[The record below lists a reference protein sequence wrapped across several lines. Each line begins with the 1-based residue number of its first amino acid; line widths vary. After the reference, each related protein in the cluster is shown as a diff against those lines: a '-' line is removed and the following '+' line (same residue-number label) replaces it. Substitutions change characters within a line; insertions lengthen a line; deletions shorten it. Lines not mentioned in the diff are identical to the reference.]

1 MRYGAIL
8 AGGVGNR
15 MKSAHIPKQFLE
27 IAGKPIIIWTLE
39 RLMKSALFDEV
50 IIAIHP
56 EWNDYLK
63 TMIRDRDLDRNYVQ
77 VIDGGKE
84 RLDSIQNVIDYIEN
98 AHGINADDKILIHD
112 AVRPFVTDQIM
123 KDSMDALDE
132 YPAVVAAIPATD
144 TMLWIEEGTKV
155 DSMPARSKLFHGQA
169 PDSFRLQ
176 VLRDSLDSL
185 TEEEK
190 KTITGTAQLCRTKGI
205 EIHTVP
211 GDVENIKLTSDGDL
225 MIAEGIMRERLERD
239 K

>member
-1 MRYGAIL
+1 M
-8 AGGVGNR
+8 
-15 MKSAHIPKQFLE
+15 
-27 IAGKPIIIWTLE
+27 
-39 RLMKSALFDEV
+39 
-50 IIAIHP
+50 
-56 EWNDYLK
+56 
-63 TMIRDRDLDRNYVQ
+63 
-77 VIDGGKE
+77 
-84 RLDSIQNVIDYIEN
+84 IDYIEN

-190 KTITGTAQLCRTKGI
+190 KTITGTAQICLTKGI